1 LTEHI
6 LINLAGIVVL
16 GITAQWLAWRLR
28 IPSILLLFAFGL
40 LAGPV
45 TGFLHPKALFG
56 DLLLPGVSLSVAVI
70 LYDGGLS
77 LKFRDL
83 RGVGRVFILL
93 TSVGALVTWLVS
105 TVAARLLLGF
115 AWPLAA
121 LLGSILV
128 VTGPTVIG
136 PLLRHL
142 RLSGQ
147 ASSIL
152 KWEGIVIDPLGA
164 MLSVLVFAAVR
175 AGAVNTASAQVA
187 GDLLRTVLLGVGL
200 GAAGAALLIV
210 PLARYWVPDALQN
223 AVSLAAVVG
232 IFSLARCLQDG
243 AGLLAVTVMGIAL
256 ANQRWA
262 VIKHVI
268 EFKENL
274 TVLLVSG
281 LFIVLAARLKVEDL
295 RGLNFRHVLFLAILV
310 LFVRPA
316 SVLLSTLG
324 SRLSRH
330 ERLFLCWMA
339 PRGIVAASVASVF
352 ALKMAAIN
360 APQAERLV
368 PVTFLVIGGTV
379 ALYGL
384 TAPRLAWWLGLA
396 CPNPQGILFVGAH
409 PLACALA
416 KALQSEGYPVLM
428 VDSNGTALAAAR
440 LAGLP
445 TYHGSILAEETLH
458 EIDVS
463 ELGRLVAL
471 TTNHGVNSLACLRF
485 IDVFGRR
492 EVYQLPFESN
502 TPARQE
508 VVSREQRGRLLFG
521 PGLTYAELIA
531 RVSERPSVKVT
542 RLTKEFD
549 YMAFRSQHGDAVVP
563 MLVIKPDRQLVLF
576 TTDNALTPQPGQVV
590 LSLARLASGGL
601 TVETVLRGTASAD

>member
-1 LTEHI
+1 MTEPV

-16 GITAQWLAWRLR
+16 GIAAQWLAWRLR
-28 IPSILLLFAFGL
+28 IPSLLFLLTFGI

-45 TGFLHPKALFG
+45 TGFLHPDALFG
-56 DLLLPGVSLSVAVI
+56 ELLLPGVSLAVAII
-70 LYDGGLS
+70 LYEGGLS
-77 LKFRDL
+77 LKLREL
-83 RGVGRVFILL
+83 RGVGRVLILL
-93 TSVGALVTWLVS
+93 TSVGALVTWGIS

-115 AWPLAA
+115 PWSLAA

-142 RLSGQ
+142 RLGGQ
-147 ASSIL
+147 AGSVL
-152 KWEGIVIDPLGA
+152 KWEGIVIDPVGA
-164 MLSVLVFAAVR
+164 MLSVLVFTAVQSD
-175 AGAVNTASAQVA
+175 AVHTASAQVMT
-187 GDLLRTVLLGVGL
+187 DLLQTVIIGGTL

-210 PLARYWVPDALQN
+210 PLARFWIPDALQN
-223 AVSLAAVVG
+223 AVSLAAVLG
-232 IFSLARCLQDG
+232 IFTLARCLQDG
-243 AGLLAVTVMGIAL
+243 AGLFAVTIMGIAL

-281 LFIVLAARLKVEDL
+281 LFIVLAAHLQVDEL
-295 RGLNFRHVLFLAILV
+295 RGLGLRHVLFLAVLV
-310 LFVRPA
+310 LLARPA
-316 SVLLSTLG
+316 SVLLATLG
-324 SRLSRH
+324 SKLNRR

-352 ALKMAAIN
+352 ALRMAAIN
-360 APQAERLV
+360 IPQAHRLV
-368 PVTFLVIGGTV
+368 PVTFFVIVGTV

-384 TAPRLAWWLGLA
+384 TAPLLARRLKLA
-396 CPNPQGILFVGAH
+396 QDNPQGILFVGAH

-416 KALQSEGYPVLM
+416 RALQAEGCPVLM
-428 VDSNGTALAAAR
+428 VDSNRAALSAAR

-445 TYHGSILAEETLH
+445 VYHGSILAEEALH
-458 EIDVS
+458 EIDVT

-471 TTNHGVNSLACLRF
+471 TSNHEVNSLACLRF

-492 EVYQLPFESN
+492 EVYQLPFESD

-508 VVSREQRGRLLFG
+508 VVTRELRGRLLFG
-521 PGLTYAELIA
+521 PGMTFTELIA
-531 RVSERPSVKVT
+531 RVGESPVVKIT

-549 YMAFRSQHGDAVVP
+549 FDAFSALHRDTLVP
-563 MLVIKPDRQLVLF
+563 VLTIKPDGEIMLF
-576 TTDNALTPQPGQVV
+576 TVDNPLTPQPGQVV
-590 LSLARLASGGL
+590 LSLARP
-601 TVETVLRGTASAD
+601 ASAA